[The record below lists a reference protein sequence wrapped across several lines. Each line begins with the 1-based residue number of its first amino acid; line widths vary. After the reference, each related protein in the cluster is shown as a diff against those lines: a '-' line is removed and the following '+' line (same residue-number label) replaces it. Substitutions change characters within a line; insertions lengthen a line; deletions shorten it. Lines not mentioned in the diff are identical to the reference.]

1 MSYVWQA
8 TKTSGLE
15 SHNSCHLPLFQHY
28 TLLLNSIPSVLQL
41 SDTQIRKSHTATNE
55 QQHSNSEGPYSES
68 NTFLKFVHME
78 QDKFQNKCPCSI
90 CTKISSSSAYP
101 FSQGYTSDPKQISAV
116 PVSSNVMQK
125 PLEDHQPL
133 QRVHCLK
140 AHEQRL
146 FQPWAVVYA
155 HREVFFLLRLL

>member
-8 TKTSGLE
+8 TITSGLE

-55 QQHSNSEGPYSES
+55 QQHSNSEGPYSEN

-78 QDKFQNKCPCSI
+78 QDRFQNKCPCSI
-90 CTKISSSSAYP
+90 CTKISSSSACP
-101 FSQGYTSDPKQISAV
+101 SSPRATLVILNKFRQSQLALMLCR
-116 PVSSNVMQK
+116 N
-125 PLEDHQPL
+125 L
-133 QRVHCLK
+133 QRITSLST
-140 AHEQRL
+140 L
-146 FQPWAVVYA
+146 F
-155 HREVFFLLRLL
+155 EGT